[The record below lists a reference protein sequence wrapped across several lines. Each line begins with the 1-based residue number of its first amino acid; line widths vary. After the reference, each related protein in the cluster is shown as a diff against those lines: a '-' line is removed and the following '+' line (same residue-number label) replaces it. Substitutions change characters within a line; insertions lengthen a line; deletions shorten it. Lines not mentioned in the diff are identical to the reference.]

1 MSPPPSTPEALR
13 RLGWTDELEGALATL
28 EGTGWAAARVFSDGR
43 GVLTLSNGAEEWPAR
58 VSGRLRHNCR
68 TAAELPVVGDWV
80 AYRVDEAHQPTIV
93 HAVLPRRT
101 RIARK
106 VAGDRSDEQVLASNI
121 DTVVIVMGLDGDMNP
136 RRLDRYL
143 TLVRAGGA
151 RPFVLL
157 TKTDLRPP
165 GDGTGDDLR
174 AVTVGVPVEATCLLD
189 ATLPLPQTLTAE
201 LGPGRTLVMVGSSGA
216 GKSTLINRILDRDA
230 QRTGAVRSSDR
241 RGRHTTTNRQM
252 FAVPGNALVID
263 TPGIREIQLLEADEG
278 ANAFP
283 DIVELGGACRFRDC
297 GHEREPGCAVVA
309 AVAAGTLAADRL
321 ERFLRLSGPMVT
333 VGRPRRRGHGA

>member
-13 RLGWTDELEGALATL
+13 RLGWTDELDAALAAL

-80 AYRVDEAHQPTIV
+80 AYRVDEAHQPTTV

-157 TKTDLRPP
+157 TKTDLRPE
-165 GDGTGDDLR
+165 GAVTGDELL

-189 ATLPLPQTLTAE
+189 GALPATLTAE
-201 LGPGRTLVMVGSSGA
+201 LGAGRTLVMVGSSGA
-216 GKSTLINRILDRDA
+216 GKSTLINRILERDA

-263 TPGIREIQLLEADEG
+263 TPGIREIQLLEPDEG
-278 ANAFP
+278 VTAFP
-283 DIVELGGACRFRDC
+283 DVVALGVACRFRDC

-309 AVAAGTLAADRL
+309 AVAAGTLATDRL
-321 ERFLRLSGPMVT
+321 ERFLRLASPA